1 MQGQYKTVRQHGVL
15 QCAIGIVTIIKS
27 PLMNTGG
34 MFQNRM
40 DTESKLGYQCDG

>member
-1 MQGQYKTVRQHGVL
+1 MQGKYKTVRQHGVL
-15 QCAIGIVTIIKS
+15 QCVIGIVTIIKS